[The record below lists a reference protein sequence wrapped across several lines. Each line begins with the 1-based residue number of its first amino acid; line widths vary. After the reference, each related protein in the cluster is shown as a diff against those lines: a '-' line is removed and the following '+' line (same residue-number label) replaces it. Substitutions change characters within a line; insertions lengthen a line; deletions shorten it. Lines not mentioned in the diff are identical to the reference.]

1 MPKSKKE
8 DIKEQPSHTTST
20 YFHCIQPT
28 NRHVRTSTNYVYI
41 YIYTSALHSIAMTE
55 SLPVMY
61 SIAKDF
67 GRLRPDKGMKDT
79 AALTAQSS
87 CPRTRTHVVSRRVP
101 QWPQQSWVANDLY
114 KLFET
119 IQALS
124 RCPLKISKP
133 FLRSVL

>member
-1 MPKSKKE
+1 
-8 DIKEQPSHTTST
+8 
-20 YFHCIQPT
+20 
-28 NRHVRTSTNYVYI
+28 
-41 YIYTSALHSIAMTE
+41 MTE

-101 QWPQQSWVANDLY
+101 QWPQQSWVANDLC

-119 IQALS
+119 IQALQD
-124 RCPLKISKP
+124 
-133 FLRSVL
+133 VH